1 MLADTMD
8 SFDPGDADVAI
19 AFKRSALRIRQWPPS
34 THWMITVMSTL
45 DPAHAIFD
53 KGYVRP
59 REYRPHAAQHDDV
72 VANPNGFFSGIPIPK
87 RGSKKG
93 KVSASFGS
101 KVVCK
106 DLNPSQP
113 RDAISTVLEAVEE
126 SKGEG
131 NVISNAEDLPS
142 RSRAAAVSNAVKAK
156 HERRRQRQQSSAG
169 PSGGD
174 QEMVEAAANQMSE
187 SLKMT

>member
-1 MLADTMD
+1 
-8 SFDPGDADVAI
+8 
-19 AFKRSALRIRQWPPS
+19 
-34 THWMITVMSTL
+34 MSTL
-45 DPAHAIFD
+45 YPAQAIFD
-53 KGYVRP
+53 KSYVLGW
-59 REYRPHAAQHDDV
+59 EQHTHAAQHDDV

-101 KVVCK
+101 KVVRK
-106 DLNPSQP
+106 EQQVEAMEHRSGRLNEELAFARQELDRWRLERQSDLNSSQP

-126 SKGEG
+126 RKGEG
-131 NVISNAEDLPS
+131 NVIGNAEDQPS
-142 RSRAAAVSNAVKAK
+142 RPRAVAVSNAVKAK
-156 HERRRQRQQSSAG
+156 HERRRQRQQSSSG